1 MNNGDSF
8 SSGVIV
14 GSLFG
19 AILTGIV
26 FGFVGKGISN
36 SMYERTLVDFDL
48 AHYNDKTKE
57 FVLDYVGK
65 RNDSTIIIKKKD

>member
-14 GSLFG
+14 GSLVG
-19 AILTGIV
+19 AALTGFI
-26 FGFVGKGISN
+26 FLFVGKGISN
-36 SMYERTLVDFDL
+36 SMYERTLVNFDL

-57 FVLDYVGK
+57 FTLDYVEK
-65 RNDSTIIIKKKD
+65 RNDTTIIIRKKD